1 MRRSAFFAAV
11 AVAVTLSASAG
22 APDEEPTVIV
32 EFFDPPRVLASST
45 AKTATLATTDS
56 ISRFRRDLRALHR
69 GVATNAATQ
78 AAPAIAHEYRNLVSG
93 VAVTVPRQL
102 LAEIERLPYVK
113 SVVRSGPVRLFDLP
127 VPRRAAAI
135 PEYAAAVTILGADK
149 VWEMGSRGKGVVVAM
164 IDTGVDYRLESLG
177 GCFGPGC
184 RVAGGYDFENDD
196 ADPMDSAIQHGTA
209 VANVLAGSSANYT
222 GVAPEATLLAY
233 RVAYDH
239 QILAA
244 MERAVDPNGDGDFSD
259 RADVMNFSL
268 GIGGF
273 VTTAADFASGHPGH
287 PVATAANNAVSA
299 GAVVVAAT
307 GNEGVGH
314 VIACP
319 AMASSA
325 IAVGML
331 DREGTAVAGY
341 TSRGPTPQVL
351 SIKPEVTGA
360 GDGAWSIH
368 RGGEFFEFGGTS
380 SAAPHVA
387 GAAALLLALHPD
399 WTPERVKRTVM
410 NTARPLAGDD
420 VLSQGAGLV
429 AVDRA
434 AVTGVVADPPA
445 LSLGLYPLAQPA
457 WTQTRTIHVVNHG
470 NATATYAVSATAVEG
485 ATVAVSPSSVT
496 VPGGTAAD
504 ITVTIEITA
513 AATPAPLTFGVG
525 GFIELASASG
535 APSLHVPWAAVKAAR
550 ATIVSDRPLWPV
562 FWLDANGARLRAWY
576 LDHYRS
582 ELLVAPADYDL
593 LAWGEDNPGGPG
605 NARLV
610 YRPDQHIGGDDV
622 ITLSA
627 AGAHTVTID
636 GRDELGQPPGAGY
649 ALGGLLLLPEGG
661 EPPFLLLPPIS
672 ARTIAADELP
682 DDMTLLLHETWS
694 DAEAAKLYAIS
705 HQPVRGIH
713 GDMTLPGGGAALA
726 QVTTRTYNLGGSR
739 FLVST
744 VDAVGRDA
752 TGNDSADSESILSLA
767 RFVRRFGASEF
778 LDTTVLMSPDTHPA
792 FRPVVE
798 STAWAA
804 RPAMG
809 TPPLHVIDG
818 RVTGGNGSPA
828 GYAGDHLVF
837 GRGVAYPHMH
847 FNVQPAVGKLNAFA
861 VSTGAAGEERSPDVL
876 SPPRFEANLTTPGL
890 QRFELLTSSL
900 LTPRVSRRSKAVFT
914 FDPARGDFVPPLLT
928 SIRLLDGDG
937 RMTDG
942 LAAGGRGSLQLTAA
956 DYEYEFVP
964 TAYKPFRA
972 ETTTVSYRHHGAA
985 AWSPLPL
992 TQVLEDRGRET
1003 RLGTG
1008 ILYRADLSSITRI
1021 AGARQLIDLKIEIT
1035 DVAGNTAAYELESAF
1050 MIGSE
1055 SGPRRRSAR
1064 R

>member
-1 MRRSAFFAAV
+1 MRRPAFFAAV
-11 AVAVTLSASAG
+11 AIALALSASAG
-22 APDEEPTVIV
+22 APDEELTVIV
-32 EFFDPPRVLASST
+32 EFFDPPRVVASST
-45 AKTATLATTDS
+45 AITDS
-56 ISRFRRDLRALHR
+56 IARFRRDLGALHR
-69 GVATNAATQ
+69 GAATNAQTP
-78 AAPAIAHEYRNLVSG
+78 APVITREYRNLVSG
-93 VAVTVPRQL
+93 VALTVPRQL

-113 SVVRSGPVRLFDLP
+113 SIVRSGPVRLFDLP
-127 VPRRAAAI
+127 VPRRAAATTQ
-135 PEYAAAVTILGADK
+135 YAADVTILGADK
-149 VWEMGSRGKGVVVAM
+149 LWEMGSRGKGVVVAV
-164 IDTGVDYRLESLG
+164 IDTGVDYRLDSLG

-209 VANVLAGSSANYT
+209 VANVLAGSSAHYT

-233 RVAYDH
+233 RVGYDDH
-239 QILAA
+239 VLAA

-259 RADVMNFSL
+259 HADVMNLSL

-273 VTTAADFASGHPGH
+273 VTTAGDFASGYPGH
-287 PVATAANNAVSA
+287 LVATAANNAVKA
-299 GAVVVAAT
+299 GVVVVAAT

-331 DREGTAVAGY
+331 DRGGAAVAGY
-341 TSRGPTPQVL
+341 TSRGPTPQDL
-351 SIKPEVTGA
+351 SIKPEVTGP

-368 RGGEFFEFGGTS
+368 RGGEVFEFGGTS

-399 WTPERVKRTVM
+399 WTPERVKQTLM

-434 AVTGVVADPPA
+434 AVTSVVVDPPA

-470 NATATYAVSATAVEG
+470 TATATYAVSPTAVEG
-485 ATVAVSPSSVT
+485 ATIAVSPSSVT
-496 VPGGTAAD
+496 VPGGSAAD
-504 ITVTIEITA
+504 VTVTIEITA
-513 AATPAPLTFGVG
+513 AATPAALTFGVG
-525 GFIELASASG
+525 GFIELTSTSG
-535 APSLHVPWAAVKAAR
+535 ATSLHVPWAAVKAAR
-550 ATIVSDRPLWPV
+550 ATIVSDRALWPV
-562 FWLDANGARLRAWY
+562 FWLDANGALQRPWY

-593 LAWGEDNPGGPG
+593 VAWGEDNPGGPG
-605 NARLV
+605 NARLA
-610 YRPDQHIGGDDV
+610 YRPDQHLGGDEV

-627 AGAHTVTID
+627 AATHTVTID
-636 GRDELGQPPGAGY
+636 GRDELGQPPAAGY
-649 ALGGLLLLPEGG
+649 ALGGRLLLPEGS

-682 DDMTLLLHETWS
+682 DDVTLLLHETWS

-713 GDMTLPGGGAALA
+713 GDMTLHGGGAALA
-726 QVTTRTYNLGGSR
+726 QVTTRTYNLGDSR
-739 FLVST
+739 FLIST
-744 VDAVGRDA
+744 VDAAGRDA
-752 TGNDSADSESILSLA
+752 SGADSVDSESTLRLA
-767 RFVRRFGASEF
+767 SFVRRFGTSEF

-792 FRPVVE
+792 FRAVVE
-798 STAWAA
+798 STVRAV
-804 RPAMG
+804 RPTMVL
-809 TPPLHVIDG
+809 PPLHVIDG

-828 GYAGDHLVF
+828 DYTGDHLVF

-847 FNVQPAVGKLNAFA
+847 FDVQPAVGRLNAFA
-861 VSTGAAGEERSPDVL
+861 VSEGAAGESRSPDVL
-876 SPPRFEANLTTPGL
+876 SPSHFEADLTTPGL
-890 QRFELLTSSL
+890 QRFELLTSGL
-900 LTPRVSRRSKAVFT
+900 LTPRVSRQSKAVFT
-914 FDPARGDFVPPLLT
+914 LDAARGDFVPPQLT

-937 RMTDG
+937 RMADA
-942 LAAGGRGSLQLTAA
+942 LDAGGRGSLLLSAA
-956 DYEYEFVP
+956 DYEYHFVP

-972 ETTTVSYRHHGAA
+972 ETTTVSYRYHSAA
-985 AWSPLPL
+985 GWSSLTL
-992 TQVLEDRGRET
+992 TQVLEDAGTET
-1003 RLGTG
+1003 RLGEG
-1008 ILYRADLSSITRI
+1008 MLYRADLSSITHI

-1055 SGPRRRSAR
+1055 SGPRRRSVR
-1064 R
+1064 K